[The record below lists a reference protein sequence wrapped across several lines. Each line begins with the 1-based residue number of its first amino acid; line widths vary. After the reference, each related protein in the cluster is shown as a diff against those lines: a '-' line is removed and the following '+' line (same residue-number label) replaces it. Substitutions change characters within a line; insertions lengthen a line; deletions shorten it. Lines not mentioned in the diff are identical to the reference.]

1 MKDAMVERSEFDDS
15 KSRRLRRAA
24 LSAAA
29 RSLGGELGDHP
40 TYQELEA
47 VVDATADDVAR
58 EVVESHIAVC
68 PSCAAELADLRAFA
82 GRPAARAPR
91 AWWFAAAAAVAI
103 VVAFALLWPAGR
115 RAVTPPR
122 VQSAAPVSPQLPP
135 EWQQLVDDARRSGRV
150 SMPAEIRALAARDEY
165 RGPES
170 ESTSKV
176 KVSPSG
182 TAIDEVQPRLTWS
195 GIGADDY
202 QAAIFDGDTEVA
214 RGPGQRETSWTV
226 PTPLQRGKTYRWQ
239 VVARR
244 GPSTLVLPAPP
255 APPAIFRIIDWKQ
268 HDELVRAQSQFPN
281 DDVLLGVLFARAGV
295 LDRAREHLAS
305 AHSSLDLSP

>member
-1 MKDAMVERSEFDDS
+1 M
-15 KSRRLRRAA
+15 
-24 LSAAA
+24 
-29 RSLGGELGDHP
+29 
-40 TYQELEA
+40 
-47 VVDATADDVAR
+47 
-58 EVVESHIAVC
+58 
-68 PSCAAELADLRAFA
+68 
-82 GRPAARAPR
+82 
-91 AWWFAAAAAVAI
+91 
-103 VVAFALLWPAGR
+103 
-115 RAVTPPR
+115 
-122 VQSAAPVSPQLPP
+122 
-135 EWQQLVDDARRSGRV
+135 
-150 SMPAEIRALAARDEY
+150 
-165 RGPES
+165 
-170 ESTSKV
+170 
-176 KVSPSG
+176 SPSG

-226 PTPLQRGKTYRWQ
+226 PTPLQRGKIYRWQ

-295 LDRAREHLAS
+295 LDRAREHLAR
-305 AHSSLDLSP
+305 AHSSIDLSP